1 MSLARLFRDIHY
13 WGSLVLLATT
23 LIVASTGIL
32 LAVRKDFHQL
42 QPVQQEGVR
51 AGLSDRPI
59 SGMLKAVN
67 ARSGFERITAED
79 LDRIDIRPGDGVAKV
94 ILKDRTELQVD
105 IHTLQVLQ
113 VGYRTSDLLEQI
125 HSGTI
130 VGDWGKYVLSLPTGI
145 GLLLLWATGIYLFV
159 LPFMA
164 RSRQK
169 KAHAAKAARKAAAA
183 KQG

>member
-13 WGSLVLLATT
+13 WGSLVLLLTT
-23 LIVASTGIL
+23 LVVATTGIL

-59 SGMLKAVN
+59 SGMLAAVN
-67 ARSGFERITAED
+67 ARPGFERVTAED
-79 LDRIDIRPGDGVAKV
+79 LDRIDIRPKDGIAKV

-105 IHTLQVLQ
+105 IHTLEVLQ

-130 VGDWGKYVLSLPTGI
+130 VGDWGKYVLSLPTGF
-145 GLLLLWATGIYLFV
+145 GLLLLWGTGIYLFL
-159 LPFMA
+159 LPFLA
-164 RSRQK
+164 RARQR
-169 KAHAAKAARKAAAA
+169 KALAAKAAKAATA
-183 KQG
+183 GPP